1 MIEPV
6 RARAAGSRA
15 AFDRGAMPAR
25 RVLVIEDDP
34 AIRRGVVDAL
44 RFDGYLPLEAGTFQ
58 EGLEAA
64 LRSPCELVLLD
75 LVLPGGDGLD
85 ILAQARAAHPTLPVI
100 VLTARGAEQDRVLG
114 LRRGA
119 DDYVPKPFSAR
130 ELLARVEAVLRRS
143 AERPADL
150 EEVAFEGGRADL
162 RRREVALDG
171 GGLVGLSE
179 REAELLRYLARAAG
193 RPVSRAELLERVWRV
208 PARAVHTRTVDMH
221 VARLREKLGDPAE
234 APRVILTLR
243 GKGYR
248 LVPKA

>member
-1 MIEPV
+1 
-6 RARAAGSRA
+6 
-15 AFDRGAMPAR
+15 MPAR

-44 RFDGYLPLEAGTFQ
+44 RFDGYAPLEAGTFQ
-58 EGLEAA
+58 EGMEAA
-64 LRSPCELVLLD
+64 LRTSCALVLLD

-85 ILAQARAAHPTLPVI
+85 ILARIREAHPTLPVI
-100 VLTARGAEQDRVLG
+100 VLTARGAEHDRVLG
-114 LRRGA
+114 LKKGA
-119 DDYVPKPFSAR
+119 DDYVPKPFSAK

-143 AERPADL
+143 AERPSDI

-162 RRREVALDG
+162 RSRQVTLDG
-171 GGLVGLSE
+171 CAATELSE

-193 RPVSRAELLERVWRV
+193 RPVSREELLERVWRV
-208 PARAVHTRTVDMH
+208 PAHAVQTRTVDMH

-234 APRVILTLR
+234 SPRVILTLR

-248 LVPKA
+248 LVGKP

>member
-1 MIEPV
+1 
-6 RARAAGSRA
+6 
-15 AFDRGAMPAR
+15 MPAR

-44 RFDGYLPLEAGTFQ
+44 QFDGYQPLEAGTFQ

-64 LRSPCELVLLD
+64 LRAPCELVLLD

-85 ILAQARAAHPTLPVI
+85 ILARAREAHPTLPVI
-100 VLTARGAEQDRVLG
+100 VLTARGAEHDRVLG

-119 DDYVPKPFSAR
+119 DDYVLKPFSAK

-143 AERPADL
+143 AERRADV
-150 EEVAFEGGRADL
+150 EEIAFEGGRAHL
-162 RRREVALDG
+162 GRREVALDG
-171 GGLVGLSE
+171 GGTAQLSE
-179 REAELLRYLARAAG
+179 REAELLGYLARAAG
-193 RPVSRAELLERVWRV
+193 RPVSREELLERVWRV
-208 PARAVHTRTVDMH
+208 PARSVHTRTVDMH

-234 APRVILTLR
+234 NPRVILTLR

-248 LVPKA
+248 LVPRA

>member
-1 MIEPV
+1 
-6 RARAAGSRA
+6 
-15 AFDRGAMPAR
+15 MPAR

-58 EGLEAA
+58 DGLDAA
-64 LRSPCELVLLD
+64 LRTPCDLVLLD
-75 LVLPGGDGLD
+75 LVLPGGDGMD
-85 ILAQARAAHPTLPVI
+85 ILAQAREAHPTLPVI
-100 VLTARGAEQDRVLG
+100 VLTARGAEHDRVQG

-119 DDYVPKPFSAR
+119 DDYVLKPFSAR

-143 AERPADL
+143 AERPSDI
-150 EEVAFEGGRADL
+150 EEVVFEGGRADL
-162 RRREVALDG
+162 RSREVALAAG
-171 GGLVGLSE
+171 PRAALSE

-193 RPVSRAELLERVWRV
+193 RPVSRAELLERVWRL
-208 PARAVHTRTVDMH
+208 PARSVHTRTVDMH
-221 VARLREKLGDPAE
+221 VARLREKLGDPGDR
-234 APRVILTLR
+234 PRVILTLR